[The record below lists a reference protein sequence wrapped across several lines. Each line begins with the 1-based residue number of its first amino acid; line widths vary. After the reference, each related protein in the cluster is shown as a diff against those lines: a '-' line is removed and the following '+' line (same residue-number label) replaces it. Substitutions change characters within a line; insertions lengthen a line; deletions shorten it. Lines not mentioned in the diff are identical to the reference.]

1 MRNRTKWMIAAGAL
15 GAGIAGGREII
26 SRARALDL
34 HGRVVLITG
43 GSRGLGFAMA
53 EEFAREGAKL
63 VICARNQEP
72 LERARRELE
81 QQGAET
87 MAIRCDVS
95 DPAQVERMIRQTLE
109 RFGRIDVL
117 VNNAGII
124 TVGPVEVQR
133 REDFEE
139 AMDVIFWGAVNPSL
153 AVLPG
158 MLERGEGR
166 IVNITS
172 IGGRVSVPHLL
183 PYSCAKFALVG
194 FSEGLR
200 SELARD
206 GIRVITIVPGLMRT
220 GSHVN
225 AFFKGQHR
233 AEYTWFNLGATLPIT
248 SMSAR
253 RAAKTIVGAV
263 RHGRQDLV
271 LTPQAKL
278 LALVHGI
285 FPGITSAVLSVIN
298 RLLPGPGGDGARKHT
313 GEESETPVSESFLT
327 ALGRKPAEKLHQTG

>member
-1 MRNRTKWMIAAGAL
+1 MRARTKWMVAAGAL
-15 GAGIAGGREII
+15 AGVVAGREII
-26 SRARALDL
+26 SRVRALDL

-63 VICARNQEP
+63 VICARNEEP

-81 QQGAET
+81 QQGAEVL
-87 MAIRCDVS
+87 AIRCDVA
-95 DPAQVERMIRQTLE
+95 DPVQVERMVEQALQ
-109 RFGRIDVL
+109 RFGRVDVL

-153 AVLPG
+153 AVLPR
-158 MLERGEGR
+158 MLEQGEGR

-183 PYSCAKFALVG
+183 PYNCAKFALVG

-200 SELARD
+200 SELARE
-206 GIRVITIVPGLMRT
+206 GVCVITIVPGLMRT

-233 AEYTWFNLGATLPIT
+233 AEYTWFSLGATLPIT

-253 RAAKTIVGAV
+253 RAARTIVSAV
-263 RHGRQDLV
+263 RRGRQDLV

-278 LALVHGI
+278 LALFHGI
-285 FPGITSAVLSVIN
+285 FPGVTSGVLALVN
-298 RLLPGPGGDGARKHT
+298 RLLPGPGGEGPRKHT
-313 GEESETPVSESFLT
+313 GKESETLVSESFLT
-327 ALGRKPAEKLHQTG
+327 ALGRAPAEKLHQTR

>member
-1 MRNRTKWMIAAGAL
+1 MRNRSKWMIGAGAL
-15 GAGIAGGREII
+15 ASGVLAGREIVRRL
-26 SRARALDL
+26 RAIDL
-34 HGRVVLITG
+34 NGRVVLITG

-53 EEFAREGAKL
+53 EEFARQGARIA
-63 VICARNQEP
+63 ICARNQEP

-81 QQGAET
+81 QQGAEVL
-87 MAIRCDVS
+87 AIRCDVS
-95 DPAQVERMIRQTLE
+95 DPAQVKRMVEQAVQH
-109 RFGRIDVL
+109 FGRIDVL

-124 TVGPVEVQR
+124 TVGPIEVQR

-158 MLERGEGR
+158 MLGRSEGR

-183 PYSCAKFALVG
+183 PYNCAKFALVG

-206 GIRVITIVPGLMRT
+206 GICVITIVPGLMRT

-233 AEYTWFNLGATLPIT
+233 AEYTWFSLGATLPIT

-253 RAAKTIVGAV
+253 RAARTIVEAV
-263 RHGRQDLV
+263 RRGRQDLV

-285 FPGITSAVLSVIN
+285 FPGLTSAILAVVN
-298 RLLPGPGGDGARKHT
+298 RLLPGPGGDGAHKHT
-313 GEESETPVSESFLT
+313 GRESETPVSQSFLT
-327 ALGRKPAEKLHQTG
+327 AIGREPAEKLHQTG

>member
-1 MRNRTKWMIAAGAL
+1 MRGRTKWMVAAGAL
-15 GAGIAGGREII
+15 AGVVAGREII
-26 SRARALDL
+26 SRERALDL

-63 VICARNQEP
+63 VICARNEEP

-81 QQGAET
+81 QRGAEVL
-87 MAIRCDVS
+87 AVRCDVA
-95 DPAQVERMIRQTLE
+95 DPVQVERMVEQALQ
-109 RFGRIDVL
+109 RFGRVDVL

-153 AVLPG
+153 AVLPR
-158 MLERGEGR
+158 MLEQGEGR

-183 PYSCAKFALVG
+183 PYNCAKFALVG

-200 SELARD
+200 SELARER
-206 GIRVITIVPGLMRT
+206 ICVITIVPGLMRT

-233 AEYTWFNLGATLPIT
+233 AEYTWFSLGATLPIT

-253 RAAKTIVGAV
+253 RAARTIVDAV
-263 RHGRQDLV
+263 RRGRQDLV

-278 LALVHGI
+278 LALFHGI
-285 FPGITSAVLSVIN
+285 FPGVTSGVLALVN
-298 RLLPGPGGDGARKHT
+298 RLLPGPGGEGPHKHT
-313 GEESETPVSESFLT
+313 GKESETPVSESFLT
-327 ALGRKPAEKLHQTG
+327 ALGREPAHKLHQTG

>member
-1 MRNRTKWMIAAGAL
+1 MVAAGAL
-15 GAGIAGGREII
+15 AGVVAGREII
-26 SRARALDL
+26 SRVRALDL
-34 HGRVVLITG
+34 HGRVVLISG

-53 EEFAREGAKL
+53 EEFARERAKL
-63 VICARNQEP
+63 VICARNEEP

-81 QQGAET
+81 QHGAEVL
-87 MAIRCDVS
+87 AVRCDVA
-95 DPAQVERMIRQTLE
+95 DPVQVERMVEQALQ
-109 RFGRIDVL
+109 RFGRVDVL

-153 AVLPG
+153 AVLPR
-158 MLERGEGR
+158 MLEQGEGR

-183 PYSCAKFALVG
+183 PYNCAKFALVG

-200 SELARD
+200 SELARE
-206 GIRVITIVPGLMRT
+206 GICVITIVPGLMRT

-233 AEYTWFNLGATLPIT
+233 AEYTWFSLGATLPIT

-253 RAAKTIVGAV
+253 RAARTIVDAV
-263 RHGRQDLV
+263 RRGRQDLV

-278 LALVHGI
+278 LALFHGI
-285 FPGITSAVLSVIN
+285 FPGVTSGVLALVN
-298 RLLPGPGGDGARKHT
+298 RLLPGPGGEGPRNHT
-313 GEESETPVSESFLT
+313 GKESETPVSESFLT
-327 ALGRKPAEKLHQTG
+327 ALGREPAEKLHQTG